1 MKLNSNLTG
10 TPLTP
15 LSIHVGWRE
24 TMNYAA
30 AIFDDNPAYFDDER
44 PQGMVAHPMFTAAAT
59 WPVVGNL
66 GGHIQGDDFP
76 HEVLFTQVHHTEH
89 ITFHRLIRPGDQLT
103 LSGKIAAILPHRA
116 GTRAVV
122 RLDATDPKNRP
133 VFTEHIGAMMRGVE
147 CEGAGKGEEDLPEA
161 LEKNRE
167 KNPAPNP
174 NFTPTSN
181 LNPNPA
187 PKPGSNP
194 KPDPNPAMW
203 QAKIPIPQW
212 MPHVYDGCSN
222 IVFPIHTSKK
232 FAHSVGL
239 PGILLQGTAAL
250 ALGITEIINR
260 EAGGHPRAVKE
271 LSARFTGM
279 VAPGS
284 TIVVKKTGSLFKSG
298 VKEIHFEII
307 NEQRRRAI
315 SKGRVV
321 LDIFP

>member
-10 TPLTP
+10 TPLAP
-15 LSIHVGWRE
+15 RSIHVGWRE

-44 PQGMVAHPMFTAAAT
+44 PQEMVAHPMFAAAAT

-89 ITFHRLIRPGDQLT
+89 IAFHRLIRPGDQLT

-122 RLDATDPKNRP
+122 RLDAADKENRP

-147 CEGAGKGEEDLPEA
+147 CQGGPKGQEDLPHA
-161 LEKNRE
+161 LEKKRE
-167 KNPAPNP
+167 KHPAKKNP
-174 NFTPTSN
+174 
-181 LNPNPA
+181 
-187 PKPGSNP
+187 KP
-194 KPDPNPAMW
+194 KPDPKPDPDPAMW
-203 QAKIPIPQW
+203 QAKIPIPRW

-232 FAHSVGL
+232 FARGVGL
-239 PGILLQGTAAL
+239 PGILLQGTATL

-260 EAGGHPRAVKE
+260 EANGHPRAVKE
-271 LSARFTGM
+271 LSARFTDM
-279 VAPGS
+279 VEPGS
-284 TIVVKKTGSLFKSG
+284 TIVVKKTGSLLKSG
-298 VKEIHFEII
+298 VKEIHFEIV
-307 NEQRRRAI
+307 NERRRRAV
-315 SKGRVV
+315 SDGRVA